1 MMESVVEGQ
10 DRLTD
15 ILSERETELAAI
27 KKENGELRTEME
39 EMNEE
44 ADQSRKTIA
53 DLTAKVG
60 WEKKTLLEYELRQS
74 CI

>member
-10 DRLTD
+10 DRLTE

-60 WEKKTLLEYELRQS
+60 
-74 CI
+74 